1 MLVFGKE
8 IKFDTNIK
16 PKDAKLILL
25 IVSLTIIIILSIN
38 YIVFPIQEIRKIRND
53 ILQKEQELNR
63 ERINLKKAEEEYASR
78 FAVYQEQFENYNR
91 ERERFELSSLNDET
105 NLKYMISHMAEYL
118 GIRILE
124 IGQLEVSEENIE
136 YSKKNI
142 PYRLE
147 GNIND
152 LAKFFYYLEN
162 SNYLISFQDSS
173 LDIQFSRDNYVGIR
187 INIGAYFSRGGVW

>member
-1 MLVFGKE
+1 MVLFGKE
-8 IKFDTNIK
+8 IKLDTNIK
-16 PKDAKLILL
+16 PKEAKLILL
-25 IVSLTIIIILSIN
+25 VVSLTVIVLLSTKF
-38 YIVFPIQEIRKIRND
+38 IVFPIIEIRDVKNEI
-53 ILQKEQELNR
+53 IQKSEELNR
-63 ERINLKKAEEEYASR
+63 ENINLRRAEEEYSKRYAI
-78 FAVYQEQFENYNR
+78 YQEQFENYNK

-118 GIRILE
+118 NINILE
-124 IGQLEVSEENIE
+124 IGRIEISEENIE

-162 SNYLISFQDSS
+162 SNYLISFKDSS
-173 LDIQFSRDNYVGIR
+173 MDIQFAREDYVGVR
-187 INIGAYFSRGGVW
+187 INIGAYFSVGERR